1 LLLKIHFTFVTGTA
15 KSITFLAGSSGYE
28 CQGDPDIDTVFA
40 FNGFWDHGSNSVVA
54 AYQKQ
59 SNCRKLPKCSK
70 RVHGKTCGKVKLR
83 YKHASSKKNGAKAGA
98 KQSGPP
104 GVHAGDLGWIPSSE
118 EEEYKDSDEEDSE
131 EEDNHQIKC
140 KVPPKALPFPAPWCH
155 IPSCIMPKKRKHS
168 KAEN

>member
-15 KSITFLAGSSGYE
+15 KGITFLAGSSGYE

-40 FNGFWDHGSNSVVA
+40 FNGFWDHRSNSVVA

-59 SNCRKLPKCSK
+59 SDCRKLPKHFK
-70 RVHGKTCGKVKLR
+70 RVHGKICGKVKSR
-83 YKHASSKKNGAKAGA
+83 YKHASSKRNSAKARA

-104 GVHAGDLGWIPSSE
+104 GVCAGDLGWILSSK
-118 EEEYKDSDEEDSE
+118 EEEYKDSDEDSE

-140 KVPPKALPFPAPWCH
+140 KVPLKALPFSAPWRH
-155 IPSCIMPKKRKHS
+155 IPSCIMPKKRKHL
-168 KAEN
+168 KAAN